1 MKHIL
6 SIAYSLDSTNFDE
19 VVSFRGEEV
28 RLTQFSTNFNF
39 NLTKNLIQKYDGQ
52 TDVIVVTGIPP
63 KISFRGNLFTHPQA
77 EKIRSLAKQTPMVDG
92 QVVKD
97 VYIPWAIR
105 QFYLKN
111 KSLMGN
117 KKVAFYSG
125 ALQKSLVDVMLEF
138 GCSLVLADPYFFA
151 GLPFNLNSPKQ
162 LENFIKFLSP
172 VLKRMKIKRSN
183 LSKFDV
189 TNIDLTKNLE
199 EFFDAD
205 IFVGNESTFN
215 LVNLEHLKGKTVIV
229 DFLSPGLERRFKQVG
244 VGDVIVCMPQVVD
257 NPNISFGV
265 LEALFLAYGKE
276 LSIDAPLNADD
287 VLKWIDELKLSS
299 ELKELNHAPVDNEN
313 KFAFIIHPLSASMVF
328 KHPLLKF
335 LKPYSKP
342 LEKFAEEAMSLS
354 PGFYYGRIK
363 GIVSEKTG
371 KEVEG
376 LIYTV
381 TETPKKLME
390 SDVNSIY
397 KKLTDLCY
405 AADRRGAAIIGL
417 GAYTKIVGDA
427 GITVANQ
434 SPIPV
439 TTGNSLSACSTLW
452 AAKFAIDKLGF
463 VERNENKVYQGK
475 VMVVGATGSIGAVSA
490 RILAQTWSD
499 LVLVAPRAYKLLEL
513 KEEIQEIAPDCNIEV
528 GTSPDN
534 FSSTCD
540 LIITTTS
547 ARGKKI
553 MDIMDVKPGC
563 VICDVSR
570 PFDIKEEDALQRP
583 DVMVIASGEVQ
594 LPGDVDSNVDIGLEG
609 NIVYAC
615 LAETALL
622 AMAGKFESFT
632 LSRNISYE
640 KVLEIDKLAR
650 EHGVRLASIM
660 GHNGFITDEEF
671 DLCRSHA
678 EDEIKNWETT

>member
-6 SIAYSLDSTNFDE
+6 SIAYSLDTNNFDE
-19 VVSFRGEEV
+19 ILEFKGESV
-28 RLTQFSTNFNF
+28 RLTQFSTNFDF
-39 NLTKNLIQKYDGQ
+39 NLTKNIIQKYDGQ
-52 TDVIVVTGIPP
+52 CDVIVVTGIPP
-63 KISFRGNLFTHPQA
+63 KLSFKGSLFSHPQA
-77 EKIRSLAKQTPMVDG
+77 EKIRSIARQTPMADG

-111 KSLMGN
+111 KALMSN

-125 ALQKSLVDVMLEF
+125 ALQKSLMDVVVEF
-138 GCSLVLADPYFFA
+138 GCELIMADPYFFA
-151 GLPFNLNSPKQ
+151 GLPFNLKTHKQ
-162 LENFIKFLSP
+162 LENFIKFLTP
-172 VLKRMKIKRSN
+172 VFKRMKIKRSN

-189 TNIDLTKNLE
+189 TNLDLTNNLK
-199 EFFDAD
+199 EFFEAD

-215 LVNLEHLKGKTVIV
+215 LVNLEHLRGKTVIV

-244 VGDVIVCMPQVVD
+244 VGDVIVCMPQVID

-265 LEALFLAYGKE
+265 LEGLFISFGAALG
-276 LSIDAPLNADD
+276 IHAPMNADD
-287 VLKWIDELKLSS
+287 VLKWIDNLKLSS
-299 ELKELNHAPVDNEN
+299 ELKELNQVPSGDEN
-313 KFAFIIHPLSASMVF
+313 KFAFIIHPLSADMVF
-328 KHPLLKF
+328 KHPMLKF

-342 LEKFAEEAMSLS
+342 LERVAEELMALS

-390 SDVNSIY
+390 SDPNTIY
-397 KKLTDLCY
+397 KKLTNICHN
-405 AADRRGAAIIGL
+405 ADRRGASIIGL

-427 GITVANQ
+427 GVTVANQ

-463 VERNENKVYQGK
+463 VEQENDIYQGK

-490 RILAQTWSD
+490 KILAQTWREV
-499 LVLVAPRAYKLLEL
+499 VLVAPRAYKLLEL
-513 KEEIQEIAPDCNIEV
+513 KEEIQKIAPNCHIEI

-534 FSSTCD
+534 FSGECD

-547 ARGKKI
+547 SRGKKI
-553 MDIMDVKPGC
+553 MDILDVKPGC

-570 PFDIKEEDALQRP
+570 PFDIKENDALQRP

-594 LPGDVDSNVDIGLEG
+594 LPGEVDSNVDIGLEG

-640 KVLEIDKLAR
+640 KVLEIDILAR

-660 GHNGFITDEEF
+660 GHGGFITDEEF
-671 DLCRSHA
+671 NLCRVHA
-678 EDEIKNWETT
+678 LRTLKDWES

>member
-6 SIAYSLDSTNFDE
+6 SIAYSLDNTNFDE
-19 VVSFRGEEV
+19 ILKFRGEEI
-28 RLTQFSTNFNF
+28 RLTQFSTNFNYG
-39 NLTKNLIQKYDGQ
+39 LTKNIIQKYDGQ
-52 TDVIVVTGIPP
+52 CDVIVVTGIPP
-63 KISFRGNLFTHPQA
+63 KVSFKGGLFTHPQA

-92 QVVKD
+92 QVVKE

-111 KSLMGN
+111 KSIMGN
-117 KKVAFYSG
+117 KTVSFYSG
-125 ALQKSLVDVMLEF
+125 ALQKSLTDVMKEF

-151 GLPFNLNSPKQ
+151 GLPFNLYSQKQ
-162 LENFIKFLSP
+162 LDNFIRFLTP
-172 VLKRMKIKRSN
+172 VFKRMKIKRSN
-183 LSKFDV
+183 LSKFDIS
-189 TNIDLTKNLE
+189 NIDITKNLE

-229 DFLSPGLERRFKQVG
+229 DFLSPGLERRFKQIG
-244 VGDVIVCMPQVVD
+244 VGDVIVCMPQLID

-265 LEALFLAYGKE
+265 LEALFISFGKE
-276 LSIDAPLNADD
+276 LGVEAPLNADD

-299 ELKELNHAPVDNEN
+299 ELKELNHAHEDTQN
-313 KFAFIIHPLSASMVF
+313 KFAFIIHPLSADQVF
-328 KHPLLKF
+328 KHPMLKF

-342 LEKFAEEAMSLS
+342 LERVAEELLSLS

-390 SDVNSIY
+390 SDVNTIY
-397 KKLTDLCY
+397 KKLTSLCFN
-405 AADRRGAAIIGL
+405 ADKRGAGIIGL

-427 GITVANQ
+427 GVTVANQ

-463 VERNENKVYQGK
+463 VKKEDGIYKGK

-490 RILAQTWSD
+490 KILAQTWSD
-499 LVLVAPRAYKLLEL
+499 LVLVAPRAYKILEL
-513 KEEIQEIAPDCNIEV
+513 KEEIQKIAPDCNIQV
-528 GTSPDN
+528 GTSADTY
-534 FSSTCD
+534 SGECD
-540 LIITTTS
+540 LIVTTTS

-583 DVMVIASGEVQ
+583 DVLVIASGEVQ
-594 LPGDVDSNVDIGLEG
+594 LPGNVDSNVDLGLEG

-671 DLCRSHA
+671 DLCRNHA
-678 EDEIKNWETT
+678 EKMLIEWENR

>member
-6 SIAYSLDSTNFDE
+6 SIAYSLDNTNFDE
-19 VVSFRGEEV
+19 ILNFRGEEV

-39 NLTKNLIQKYDGQ
+39 NLTKNIIHKYDGQ
-52 TDVIVVTGIPP
+52 CDVIVVTGIPP
-63 KISFRGNLFTHPQA
+63 KISIKGNVFTHPQA
-77 EKIRSLAKQTPMVDG
+77 EKIRALARQTPTVDG

-111 KSLMGN
+111 KPLMGN

-125 ALQKSLVDVMLEF
+125 ALQKSLMDVMIEF
-138 GCSLVLADPYFFA
+138 GCKLVLADPYFFA
-151 GLPFNLNSPKQ
+151 GLPFNLHTPKQ
-162 LENFIKFLSP
+162 LENFVKFLTP

-183 LSKFDV
+183 LSKFDIS
-189 TNIDLTKNLE
+189 NMDLTNNLK

-215 LVNLEHLKGKTVIV
+215 LVSLDHLRGKTVIV

-265 LEALFLAYGKE
+265 LEALFLSFGSE
-276 LSIDAPLNADD
+276 LGVEAPLNADD
-287 VLKWIDELKLSS
+287 VLKWIDLLKLSS
-299 ELKELNHAPVDNEN
+299 ELKELNHSNEDSEN

-342 LEKFAEEAMSLS
+342 LERAAEEIMSLS

-390 SDVNSIY
+390 SDPNTIY
-397 KKLTDLCY
+397 NKLTTLCHN
-405 AADRRGAAIIGL
+405 ADRRGAAIIGL

-452 AAKFAIDKLGF
+452 AAKFAVDKLSF
-463 VERNENKVYQGK
+463 VKKENEIYKGK

-490 RILAQTWSD
+490 KILAQTWSD

-513 KEEIQEIAPDCNIEV
+513 KEEIELIAPDCNIQV
-528 GTSPDN
+528 GTSPDTY
-534 FSSTCD
+534 SGECD

-570 PFDIKEEDALQRP
+570 PFDIREEDALQRP

-594 LPGDVDSNVDIGLEG
+594 LPGKVDSNVDIGLEG

-622 AMAGKFESFT
+622 AMASKFESFT

-671 DLCRSHA
+671 NLCRNHA
-678 EDEIKNWETT
+678 EETLKDWGKE